1 MLAGREPEDHFGL
14 PIELDQ
20 DNVFMPGRDSAPAPL
35 GVPPDR
41 CQKWFASTA
50 QLGSRGER
58 LLSERSLE
66 NSLTLCKWQ
75 PDSSAA
81 FASDERR
88 MLGRVEQEARSPE
101 DGELAEAKLKAI
113 KESLEAVGDTMKWL
127 RTSDESSLEQEERLM
142 AVLQGRVQPRARAM
156 HSQLPTNAG

>member
-1 MLAGREPEDHFGL
+1 
-14 PIELDQ
+14 
-20 DNVFMPGRDSAPAPL
+20 
-35 GVPPDR
+35 
-41 CQKWFASTA
+41 
-50 QLGSRGER
+50 
-58 LLSERSLE
+58 
-66 NSLTLCKWQ
+66 
-75 PDSSAA
+75 
-81 FASDERR
+81 